1 MQNCYLGNRDRGDS
15 SEVADTRFRVCPPR
29 YTSRRCQG
37 DPPGGWKVLHRQLM
51 RKRERERDRDREHFI
66 WQLCDESWQIK

>member
-51 RKRERERDRDREHFI
+51 RKREREREI
-66 WQLCDESWQIK
+66 EIESISFGSCVMKVGK